1 MSESGGNPNYTAL
14 FKELRRLGYI
24 EGVNLVVTRYS
35 GEGQEERFPELCR
48 QIVRTK
54 PDVIIAASSR
64 LVLSFK
70 AATDTVPVVGA
81 MGDPVPVGIVANIAR
96 PEGNITGVSSV
107 AGPEIWGK
115 RLQVLREAARRHRR
129 WDSSVRV
136 NYGAC
141 RQQMCCGKMPSNWG
155 SLSWAH
161 PSRARSEAK
170 NIAAY
175 WEQWR
180 RNMSTRSSS
189 VIKQRT

>member
-1 MSESGGNPNYTAL
+1 MRRRDFIKGITVLTAWPVAARAQQTAKTHRIALVHPSVPIADMSESGGNPNYTAL

-35 GEGQEERFPELCR
+35 GEGQEER
-48 QIVRTK
+48 
-54 PDVIIAASSR
+54 
-64 LVLSFK
+64 
-70 AATDTVPVVGA
+70 
-81 MGDPVPVGIVANIAR
+81 
-96 PEGNITGVSSV
+96 
-107 AGPEIWGK
+107 
-115 RLQVLREAARRHRR
+115 
-129 WDSSVRV
+129 
-136 NYGAC
+136 
-141 RQQMCCGKMPSNWG
+141 CGKMPSNWG

>member
-1 MSESGGNPNYTAL
+1 MHLPHGSTNHVLGPN
-14 FKELRRLGYI
+14 
-24 EGVNLVVTRYS
+24 RYCAS
-35 GEGQEERFPELCR
+35 R
-48 QIVRTK
+48 
-54 PDVIIAASSR
+54 PDARDSSR
-64 LVLSFK
+64 AQHSSPRSRWRKIRLSYM
-70 AATDTVPVVGA
+70 AESPSYALGIIMTLARSPLIPVGA

-107 AGPEIWGK
+107 AGPEIWGE